1 MMTWLHLDKSCLWTH
16 KIFCKA
22 STRILITEQEAS
34 KSPLSKKCITNTTID
49 KFLLYYLYTSTDHFR
64 PLDNW
69 RTVARAAWY
78 KLLAPAT
85 DPSSLSAYQHPEQWT
100 VSSPAEYK
108 HNWPCCL
115 VGCCRCWRM
124 QSLVTVN
131 TLVTHRVQLQTSN
144 TNICFLG
151 GN

>member
-22 STRILITEQEAS
+22 STRTLITEQEAS

-49 KFLLYYLYTSTDHFR
+49 NFLLYYLYTSTDHFR

-85 DPSSLSAYQHPEQWT
+85 DPSSLSAPGT
-100 VSSPAEYK
+100 VAQSPLQQSINITDLAAWLAAAAGACNHWSPSTLLLLTVYSYK
-108 HNWPCCL
+108 P
-115 VGCCRCWRM
+115 RIPI
-124 QSLVTVN
+124 SA
-131 TLVTHRVQLQTSN
+131 
-144 TNICFLG
+144 F
-151 GN
+151 